1 MQVNNKL
8 EENFLEEINSGLKNK
23 LDIQDIEKILDITDS
38 FSEEF
43 KSKLVKGRDIKN
55 KKVYCIFLKDNISDR
70 KMIECLKALIVTNN
84 SYYLFYSKD
93 MEMY

>member
-1 MQVNNKL
+1 MQINNKL
-8 EENFLEEINSGLKNK
+8 EESFLKEINSGLENK

-38 FSEEF
+38 FSDEF
-43 KSKLVKGRDIKN
+43 KNKIVEGRDIKN
-55 KKVYCIFLKDNISDR
+55 KKVYCIILKDSIPDR
-70 KMIECLKALIVTNN
+70 KMIECLKALIVTDN

>member
-70 KMIECLKALIVTNN
+70 KMIECLKALIVANN

>member
-8 EENFLEEINSGLKNK
+8 EENFLEEINSGLENK

-55 KKVYCIFLKDNISDR
+55 KKVYCIFLKNNISDR
-70 KMIECLKALIVTNN
+70 KMIECLKALIVANN
-84 SYYLFYSKD
+84 SFYLFYSKD

>member
-8 EENFLEEINSGLKNK
+8 EENFLEEINSGLENK

>member
-8 EENFLEEINSGLKNK
+8 EENFLEKINSGLKNK

-55 KKVYCIFLKDNISDR
+55 KKVYCIFLKDSISDR
-70 KMIECLKALIVTNN
+70 KMIECLKALIVADN
-84 SYYLFYSKD
+84 SFFLFYSKD

>member
-1 MQVNNKL
+1 MQLNDKL
-8 EENFLEEINSGLKNK
+8 EENFLEEINSGLENK

-43 KSKLVKGRDIKN
+43 KNKIVEGRDIKN
-55 KKVYCIFLKDNISDR
+55 KKVYCIILKDSIPDR
-70 KMIECLKALIVTNN
+70 KIIECLRALIVNDN
-84 SYYLFYSKD
+84 AYFLFYSKN

>member
-8 EENFLEEINSGLKNK
+8 EENFLEEINSGLENK

-55 KKVYCIFLKDNISDR
+55 KKVYCIFLKNNISDR
-70 KMIECLKALIVTNN
+70 KMIECLKALIVANN

>member
-8 EENFLEEINSGLKNK
+8 GENFLEEINSGLKNK

>member
-8 EENFLEEINSGLKNK
+8 EENFLEEINSGLENK
-23 LDIQDIEKILDITDS
+23 LDTQDIEKILDITDS

>member
-1 MQVNNKL
+1 MQINNKL
-8 EENFLEEINSGLKNK
+8 EENFLEEINSGLENK
-23 LDIQDIEKILDITDS
+23 LYIRDIEKILDITDS
-38 FSEEF
+38 FSNEF

-55 KKVYCIFLKDNISDR
+55 KKVYCIFLNNNIPDR
-70 KMIECLKALIVTNN
+70 KMIECLKALIVTDN